1 MQNDR
6 SEILQIILIFL
17 IFSHRKRPTSFNG
30 RLPLTNTSTLPSFP
44 RIGTNYRNNYHSYY
58 NVDSLDKGNALTNFK
73 QRQCRSKLFYSDE
86 EDTDDEDDDINV
98 DSDEEFE
105 HKELEEQI
113 GNRGKRH
120 QQQNNHNR
128 SYLGNNLGDNDQEN
142 TRLQLATTK
151 SSRAFATTIDGKQ
164 LIMNGGGSSNVQK
177 SNHLSHLPFQKIGS
191 SRSISS
197 NNHNHKLTPGFHYI
211 EGEDHYKKCHN
222 GVGGIVSQ
230 LSYPISDL
238 REEGKPHHQFSIH
251 GTPSFFAQEHP
262 TPPSFRVRHT
272 RNDSC
277 YSNNGLLSLGEEESN
292 VHLSITTKQTSP
304 PPQQPLRAHTKQNA
318 ANSAGQFSSSNTG
331 VAPSTTKLRR
341 STSLRQ
347 HPIATIAA
355 TSSQPTA
362 TISSYTTAQQHLN
375 KTGNNVIHGTINNNN
390 ANTTNNR
397 VANCTHSQCS
407 DIDSSFAPVI
417 VSKKLINKR
426 DQHSSPSINNN
437 CIVRNTKSGV
447 NKNENCHNS
456 INSFKSQE
464 ERPNSKIPSTCSPSE
479 PSSLNVIY
487 RDPETISHNFKHNNP
502 SSHCVTP
509 LSLQRS
515 GKQRQIFRRSTSSPS
530 PSRAGHET
538 TSSSHQHSSRIQK
551 TQHEHNK
558 NFIPQHN
565 SNDITANKHMRNG
578 NYALN
583 ITGAVNNITNSRN
596 NSGSNNEFRHGTT
609 HTRSSSA
616 SSFQKVATLKG
627 YQQDTITSI
636 RRSRERRS
644 QNSPS
649 LSRISSFSRT
659 PSLRRSEKTGNKKCT
674 TNKRVLPNM
683 GNAVGSQASLASST
697 CSGIENGQ
705 WTYPS
710 SSSCNQVIK
719 APPESTM
726 ALIYENEKSN
736 NMNHKQVHSN
746 MHTNSSAAT
755 NGVYHP
761 THKRQLSNFTLSDLQ
776 TGQVNHQNLIIE
788 PNCAYQRS
796 NTLNHSA
803 NNKDNS
809 YSTNKN
815 SKVSNNEN
823 NFQRHGS
830 YSSFHFGS
838 SNNNLAKMSLE
849 TNGKGNSSQGVMS
862 CLQGNSQ
869 QSGLGNFKPISKKN
883 SVSSFQLNNSSLSS
897 NNNQTNATTKGNKM
911 NNNFLLRSLS
921 LRKGNNMVNSSS
933 FNTFNHHPDILND
946 NKIALKPFTGVG
958 STLFDI
964 KRGEDK
970 YTLDEERED
979 EDDNS
984 GPASLATS
992 LPCLN
997 NAILTSN
1004 GNHGNE
1010 RHRTNANYPLSSNL
1024 GHRKGSLANKK
1035 KNSCSTNSGSTS
1047 TGKSSPSSNSTTP
1060 SSSSLVL
1067 NSLPYQNLPGYHQM
1081 QIGDNNNNSQSKR
1094 KNGSKEKQKITLS
1107 ASSSS
1112 GLGSSGSSGTS
1123 SPNQRT
1129 SGGTSGSSTLHTLGS
1144 STNFSLPIS
1153 QSQQN
1158 VPANLIVAPK
1168 KRIPITDDPEG
1179 HLAYLPGDILME
1191 RYEIGKSFK
1200 TSIAAF
1206 E

>member
-1 MQNDR
+1 MKLLIRFQN
-6 SEILQIILIFL
+6 SLIFT
-17 IFSHRKRPTSFNG
+17 FSSHRKRPTSFNG

-58 NVDSLDKGNALTNFK
+58 NVESLDKGNALTNFK
-73 QRQCRSKLFYSDE
+73 QRQYRTKLFYSDE

-98 DSDEEFE
+98 DSDEEYE
-105 HKELEEQI
+105 HKELAEQI

-128 SYLGNNLGDNDQEN
+128 SYLGNNLQDNDQEN

-191 SRSISS
+191 SRTITS

-230 LSYPISDL
+230 LSYPINDS
-238 REEGKPHHQFSIH
+238 RQEGKPHHQFGIH

-318 ANSAGQFSSSNTG
+318 ANSAGQFSASNTG

-347 HPIATIAA
+347 HPIATIATA
-355 TSSQPTA
+355 SSQPTA
-362 TISSYTTAQQHLN
+362 TISSHTSQQHHN
-375 KTGNNVIHGTINNNN
+375 KTGNNVILGTINNNN

-397 VANCTHSQCS
+397 VANCTHLQCN

-417 VSKKLINKR
+417 VSKKLINKH
-426 DQHSSPSINNN
+426 DQCSSPSTNNN
-437 CIVRNTKSGV
+437 CIIRNTKSGV
-447 NKNENCHNS
+447 NKNESCYNS
-456 INSFKSQE
+456 INTFKTQE
-464 ERPNSKIPSTCSPSE
+464 DCPNSKIPSTCSPSE
-479 PSSLNVIY
+479 PSSLNIIY
-487 RDPETISHNFKHNNP
+487 RGPETISHSLKHNNP
-502 SSHCVTP
+502 SLHCVTP

-538 TSSSHQHSSRIQK
+538 TSSSHQHSSRLQK
-551 TQHEHNK
+551 THEHNK
-558 NFIPQHN
+558 SFIPAQN
-565 SNDITANKHMRNG
+565 SNDITANKHIRNG

-596 NSGSNNEFRHGTT
+596 NIGSNNEFRHGIT

-616 SSFQKVATLKG
+616 SSFQKAATLKG

-644 QNSPS
+644 QNSPN
-649 LSRISSFSRT
+649 LSRTSSFSRT
-659 PSLRRSEKTGNKKCT
+659 PSLRRSEKTGNSHKKCT
-674 TNKRVLPNM
+674 NNKRILPNM
-683 GNAVGSQASLASST
+683 GNAVGSSASLASST
-697 CSGIENGQ
+697 CSGMENGQ
-705 WTYPS
+705 WSYPS
-710 SSSCNQVIK
+710 SSSSNQVIQ

-726 ALIYENEKSN
+726 ALRYENEKSN
-736 NMNHKQVHSN
+736 SCNNHKQMNSN
-746 MHTNSSAAT
+746 IMVANSSTANVAH
-755 NGVYHP
+755 HP
-761 THKRQLSNFTLSDLQ
+761 THKRQLSNFTFSDLQ
-776 TGQVNHQNLIIE
+776 NGQVNHQNLIIE
-788 PNCAYQRS
+788 PNCEYQRS

-803 NNKDNS
+803 NTKDTT
-809 YSTNKN
+809 YTTNKN
-815 SKVSNNEN
+815 SKVSNIEN

-830 YSSFHFGS
+830 YSSFHFGT
-838 SNNNLAKMSLE
+838 SNYSQGKMNSE
-849 TNGKGNSSQGVMS
+849 NNGKGNSSQGVMS
-862 CLQGNSQ
+862 CLQSNSQ
-869 QSGLGNFKPISKKN
+869 QSNLGNFKPISKKN
-883 SVSSFQLNNSSLSS
+883 SVSSFQLNNSSLSY
-897 NNNQTNATTKGNKM
+897 NNNQTNATTKGSKM

-946 NKIALKPFTGVG
+946 NKIALKPFAGVG

-964 KRGEDK
+964 KNRESK
-970 YTLDEERED
+970 YRLDEERED
-979 EDDNS
+979 EDDSN

-1010 RHRTNANYPLSSNL
+1010 RPRTNANYPLSSNL

-1047 TGKSSPSSNSTTP
+1047 TGKSSPSSSSTTP

-1067 NSLPYQNLPGYHQM
+1067 NSLPYQNLPGYQQLQM
-1081 QIGDNNNNSQSKR
+1081 GDTNNNTPSKR

-1129 SGGTSGSSTLHTLGS
+1129 SGGTSGNNTLHSLGS

-1153 QSQQN
+1153 QSQHN
-1158 VPANLIVAPK
+1158 IPANLIVAPK
-1168 KRIPITDDPEG
+1168 KRVPITDDPEG

-1191 RYEIGKSFK
+1191 RYEIGKNCDD
-1200 TSIAAF
+1200 AF
-1206 E
+1206 H